1 MRGLGRRWLHP
12 ACIPAQVEGQT
23 DHVGPDEGYAESRVG
38 GQVDHGDAHDHAAH
52 VGDQPDCPHGDASHG
67 RSIPSSLLEP
77 SGEIRSHCRCLGG
90 RGHEQQGPLVYAT
103 RPAPP
108 SRVGLASARGAAIDM
123 VGARSCHTHA
133 LVECYF

>member
-12 ACIPAQVEGQT
+12 ACIPAHVEGQT
-23 DHVGPDEGYAESRVG
+23 DQVGPDECYAESCVR
-38 GQVDHGDAHDHAAH
+38 GQVDYGDAHEHAAH

-90 RGHEQQGPLVYAT
+90 VAMNNKTPLFTPRGLPRQAG
-103 RPAPP
+103 
-108 SRVGLASARGAAIDM
+108 
-123 VGARSCHTHA
+123 
-133 LVECYF
+133 